1 MVLTFNVL
9 VVNKLINNYTILLG
23 IVPIQIQLLQI
34 LLPQNRDQREVVK
47 CYIKEQIKLNNNY
60 NLK

>member
-1 MVLTFNVL
+1 MYSSL
-9 VVNKLINNYTILLG
+9 NKLINNHTILLG
-23 IVPIQIQLLQI
+23 IVPIQIQLLQK

-60 NLK
+60 NLKVN